1 MTPLSVQVPFPVFQ
15 DRDGQPLE
23 NGYVWLGVANLNPQT
38 NPVVAYYDA
47 ALTIVAAQPLRT
59 LNGYISRAGTP
70 AQVYVDAVNYSILVL
85 DSKGS
90 MVYNFPNGNGLSP
103 DACGVTYN
111 PPFTGAVAYPLCEK
125 LEQTVSVKDFGAV
138 GDGVTDDTAA
148 FTAALTSGQALMV
161 PQGDYKLSTWT
172 VFSGANDVI
181 LYGVGK
187 PLIEGPGFSGV
198 GSANFIASGGNIHI
212 EGIRFSEF
220 ISVCASVPTAL
231 NDYFKFVNNETS
243 NTNRAINLDVNAIG
257 GGYRSIFVDGNV
269 IENTSYG
276 AWLVSREMHNTIVTN
291 NVFKNLGNAF
301 GSVNNIQA
309 VMVGLDTAPG
319 TRLNAVVSDNIFQ
332 NIINTGTQETTAI
345 MMHDARRCTVNG
357 NVIDTVTGGTG
368 EGIYLRRTDMDATCV
383 GNTIV
388 DVSQICISAKGGKSV
403 IANNR
408 ISGRNLT
415 PFRAIG
421 EIEQMDCVID
431 GNWISN
437 CYSGI
442 SSLTPVSAVLQ
453 SRVQITN
460 NTITDCVRWGIYA
473 AGRSRSQVV
482 TGNTVKRI
490 TGGPVIIT
498 GGIGPEDINVGI
510 EGSYVTGGGSRCIF
524 TNNHVSQVL
533 GSATGSGDGLASVAF
548 RLRTEAG
555 EIFAELNSFDAV
567 EYGFWLNQTVLLQ
580 NNYLQF
586 AALGIYHPS
595 STPSASSTLQTY
607 KSAGLVFP
615 SDNSQVVSDVNTL
628 DFYREGTWTPS
639 IGRNSTFGTY
649 TAGANDGGTFTRIGN
664 VVYWA
669 CRVGG
674 TNTTASGGEWVIRG
688 LPFESANNDTWGRTA
703 SNVQDSTGTL
713 AFQVFVTPNSIDV
726 NCNTLVSG
734 TNYYASGFYYVS

>member
-1 MTPLSVQVPFPVFQ
+1 MSALSIQPTYPIFTET
-15 DRDGQPLE
+15 DGLPLE
-23 NGYVWLGVANLNPQT
+23 NGYIWIGAVNLNPITNPIVAYWDSALTIPAVQPIRTSGGYPVYQGTPARLYVNSDYSIQVQNKNGSVVYSAPAATERYSSLVITDGVANVQQ
-38 NPVVAYYDA
+38 Y
-47 ALTIVAAQPLRT
+47 
-59 LNGYISRAGTP
+59 
-70 AQVYVDAVNYSILVL
+70 
-85 DSKGS
+85 
-90 MVYNFPNGNGLSP
+90 
-103 DACGVTYN
+103 
-111 PPFTGAVAYPLCEK
+111 
-125 LEQTVSVKDFGAV
+125 GAV
-138 GDGVTDDTAA
+138 GDGVTNDTAA
-148 FTAALTSGQALMV
+148 FTAALASGKALLV
-161 PQGDYKLSTWT
+161 PQGHYKLSTWT

-187 PLIEGPGFSGV
+187 PLIEGPGFSGA

-212 EGIRFSEF
+212 EGIRFLDF
-220 ISVCASVPTAL
+220 ISVCASLPTAL
-231 NDYFKFVNNETS
+231 NDYFEFVNNETS
-243 NTNRAINLDVNAIG
+243 NTNRAINLDVNAVG

-276 AWLVSREMHNTIVTN
+276 AWLVPREMHNTIVTN

-301 GSVNNIQA
+301 DSVNNIQA
-309 VMVGLDTAPG
+309 VMIGLDTAPG

-345 MMHDARRCTVNG
+345 MMHDVRRCTVNG

-442 SSLTPVSAVLQ
+442 SSLTPVSATLQ

-460 NTITDCVRWGIYA
+460 NLITDCVRWGIYA

-510 EGSYVTGGGSRCIF
+510 EGSYTTGAGSRCVF

-533 GSATGSGDGLASVAF
+533 GSTTGSGDGLDSLAF
-548 RLRTEAG
+548 RLRTDSG
-555 EIFAELNSFDAV
+555 EIFAELNSYDAV
-567 EYGFWLNQTVLLQ
+567 EYGFWLEQTVLLQ

-615 SDNSQVVSDVNTL
+615 SNNSQIVADPNTL
-628 DFYREGTWTPS
+628 DAYSEGTWTPS
-639 IGRNSTFGTY
+639 MGRTGTFGTY
-649 TAGANDGGTFTRIGN
+649 TPGANDGGKFTLIGN

-669 CRVGG
+669 CRLEG
-674 TNTTASGGEWVIRG
+674 TNTTASGGVWVIRG
-688 LPFESANNDTWGRTA
+688 LPFTTANNVTWGRTA
-703 SNVQDSTGTL
+703 SNVQDANGTL
-713 AFQVFVTPNSIDV
+713 LFQVFVIPNSIDV
-726 NCNTLVSG
+726 QCGTLVSG
-734 TNYYASGFYYVS
+734 TSYYASGFYYIS